1 VPDVVVRDGSL
12 VGRGDTGAVGRGGCE
27 VVVPRTGG
35 SEAGVGRDVD
45 DGGLCEGAGVRPI
58 VPVTAAAVPLTA
70 SAATAPTM
78 TSRPRR
84 PCGPGLPRLPRLI
97 VRVDPDG
104 TSRASKA
111 AT

>member
-1 VPDVVVRDGSL
+1 MLDVVVRDGSL
-12 VGRGDTGAVGRGGCE
+12 VGRGDAGAMGRGGCE
-27 VVVPRTGG
+27 VVVPRAGTGR
-35 SEAGVGRDVD
+35 SEATVGRDVD

-84 PCGPGLPRLPRLI
+84 PRGPRLPRLI

-104 TSRASKA
+104 TPRASKA